1 MLPVLNLHS
10 GGFGAAYQMSG
21 ARAVTSYL
29 AEPIANEMLYDRL
42 DWT

>member
-1 MLPVLNLHS
+1 MPPVLNLHS

-21 ARAVTSYL
+21 ARAFTSYL
-29 AEPIANEMLYDRL
+29 SDPIANEILFDRL